1 MPEIS
6 VFSTQDESQKKKKKR
21 RHHRRSSSSSSNN
34 SDDSISSYS
43 SITSRR
49 HRRRHRRRTQENSHY
64 NGLAP
69 DQLAAILAILDK
81 RAPAQPA
88 PEAPPVGEPELQ
100 AKPMEPAV
108 DGNTK

>member
-1 MPEIS
+1 MIS
-6 VFSTQDESQKKKKKR
+6 VFSTQDESQKKKKKKKY
-21 RHHRRSSSSSSNN
+21 HRRSSSSSSNN
-34 SDDSISSYS
+34 SDNSISSYS

-49 HRRRHRRRTQENSHY
+49 HRRRHRRRVQENY

-81 RAPAQPA
+81 RAPVQPA
-88 PEAPPVGEPELQ
+88 PAPAPPVVEPELPLQ
-100 AKPMEPAV
+100 PVEPAV